1 MRACVRRCD
10 WVRQKKKPPKSAG
23 SRTEEEEELARLAEL
38 VSRTEDRK
46 KAFRA
51 MRDYKSTVEATETL
65 RGLGAEMA
73 AARQALEPVQME
85 CPFCLWGCSALFAAA

>member
-1 MRACVRRCD
+1 
-10 WVRQKKKPPKSAG
+10 
-23 SRTEEEEELARLAEL
+23 
-38 VSRTEDRK
+38 
-46 KAFRA
+46 